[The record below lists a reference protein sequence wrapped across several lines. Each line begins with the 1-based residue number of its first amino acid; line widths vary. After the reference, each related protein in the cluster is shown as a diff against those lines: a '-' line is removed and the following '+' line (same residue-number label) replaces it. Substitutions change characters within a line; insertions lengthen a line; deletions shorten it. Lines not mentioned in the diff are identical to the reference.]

1 MQIVRLDRRR
11 TSPPRIRVHR
21 DDGAILELSDEVAA
35 KFLLSTG
42 MDVDE
47 RRWEEIREAHQR
59 TEARRLAINYLS
71 YRPRSS
77 QEVVRH
83 LIGKKI
89 PSEIAE
95 AAAERLRGLKM
106 IDDAAF
112 ARMFVRDRLRRAGA
126 GPALLRELLVRKGI
140 ARRVI
145 EAVIDEL
152 LPGDEQRASAL
163 RVAKQRLQRL
173 SGRQESPDRRRQRIY
188 DLLLRRGFAGDVA
201 RSALRELKF

>member
-1 MQIVRLDRRR
+1 
-11 TSPPRIRVHR
+11 
-21 DDGAILELSDEVAA
+21 
-35 KFLLSTG
+35 
-42 MDVDE
+42 
-47 RRWEEIREAHQR
+47 
-59 TEARRLAINYLS
+59 
-71 YRPRSS
+71 
-77 QEVVRH
+77 
-83 LIGKKI
+83 
-89 PSEIAE
+89 
-95 AAAERLRGLKM
+95 
-106 IDDAAF
+106 
-112 ARMFVRDRLRRAGA
+112 MFVRDRLRRAGA